1 MSGTQHLPL
10 DECIAMLGYEAF
22 SEITLRYCKTHKG
35 SITKEPERLLSLVIK
50 AYNSLPIVAN
60 AGTRIA
66 FDSLLAK

>member
-1 MSGTQHLPL
+1 
-10 DECIAMLGYEAF
+10 MLGYEAF

-60 AGTRIA
+60 ASTRIA
-66 FDSLLAK
+66 FDALVAKKDRIDGLRTS